1 MRISALITKQL
12 AKVNLRYLPFADAAS
27 ADLPLNRLARL
38 SLFQISVGMATV
50 LLIGTLN
57 RVMIVELG
65 MSAWVVSLM
74 VSLPFLFAPARALIG
89 FKSDTHRSAFGWR
102 RVPYIWLGTMLQFGG
117 LSIMPFALLVMSG
130 DGVGAPIYGEI
141 GAALAFLLV
150 GTGLHTTQ
158 TAGLA
163 LATDLAQPGSRPRVV
178 ALMYVMLMAGMIASG
193 ISFGI
198 LLADFSP
205 MRLIQVVQGA
215 AVVTVAVNVVALWKQ
230 EARGSVRR
238 AAPSAASFAVA
249 WRAFVDNPKAMRF
262 LVTVGIGT
270 FAFNMQDIVLEP
282 YGGQILH
289 LTVGETTMLTAL
301 LAGGALAAF
310 ALASRVLLGGFDPHR
325 LAACGVV
332 AGLFAFAAV
341 IFAGAIHSATLF
353 RVGTLCI
360 GFGAGL
366 FAVSTLIAAME
377 LEAGRM
383 NGLALGAWGAVQAG
397 TAGLGIVLGGALR
410 DIVAALGTRGVLGPV
425 FTDPAVPYSVVYHV
439 EIAALFATLI
449 ALGPLV
455 RRDAPARAE
464 TKGFGLAEFPQQ

>member
-1 MRISALITKQL
+1 MTRITTSITRML
-12 AKVNLRYLPFADAAS
+12 SRVNLRYLPFADAAS

-130 DGVGAPIYGEI
+130 DGVGSPVYGEI

-193 ISFGI
+193 VSFGI

-215 AVVTVAVNVVALWKQ
+215 AVVTVAVNIVALWKQ
-230 EARGSVRR
+230 EARGSARR
-238 AAPSAASFAVA
+238 TPAPVVSFSVA

-289 LTVGETTMLTAL
+289 LSVGETTMLTAL

-310 ALASRVLLGGFDPHR
+310 ALASRVLLTGVDPHR
-325 LAACGVV
+325 LAACGII
-332 AGLFAFAAV
+332 AGLFAFSGV
-341 IFAGAIHSATLF
+341 IFAGAIHSPGLF
-353 RVGTLCI
+353 RAGTVMI

-377 LEAGRM
+377 LESGRM

-397 TAGLGIVLGGALR
+397 TAGLGIVVGGTMR
-410 DIVAALGTRGVLGPV
+410 DVVAALGASGGLGPV
-425 FTDPAVPYSVVYHV
+425 FTDPAISYAVVYYI

-449 ALGPLV
+449 ALGPLA
-455 RRDAPARAE
+455 RRTLPTE
-464 TKGFGLAEFPQQ
+464 LKTFGLADLPHS

>member
-1 MRISALITKQL
+1 MKRLTNL
-12 AKVNLRYLPFADAAS
+12 LTRVDLRYLPFADAAS
-27 ADLPLNRLARL
+27 ADLPLKRLARL

-74 VSLPFLFAPARALIG
+74 VSLPFLFAPARALVG

-130 DGVGAPIYGEI
+130 DGVGSPVYGEI

-163 LATDLAQPGSRPRVV
+163 LATDLAAPESRPRVV

-193 ISFGI
+193 VAFGI
-198 LLADFSP
+198 LLSDFSP
-205 MRLIQVVQGA
+205 LRLIQVIQGG
-215 AVVTVAVNVVALWKQ
+215 AVVTVSVNVVALWKQ
-230 EARGSVRR
+230 ETRGAVQR
-238 AAPSAASFAVA
+238 ALPPSTGFAHA
-249 WRAFVDNPKAMRF
+249 WKTFVENPKAMRF
-262 LVTVGIGT
+262 LVTVGLGT

-282 YGGQILH
+282 YGGQVLH
-289 LTVGETTMLTAL
+289 LSVGATTMLTAL
-301 LAGGALAAF
+301 LAGGALVAF
-310 ALASRVLLGGFDPHR
+310 ALASGVLLTGFDPHR
-325 LAACGVV
+325 LAACGIV
-332 AGLFAFAAV
+332 AGLAAFPCV
-341 IFAGAIHSATLF
+341 IFAGALHSPGLF
-353 RVGTLCI
+353 RVGTLFI

-383 NGLALGAWGAVQAG
+383 NGLALGAWGAVQAS
-397 TAGLGIVLGGALR
+397 TAGIGIVVGGTLR
-410 DIVAALGTRGVLGPV
+410 DVIAALASSGTLGPV
-425 FTDPAVPYSVVYHV
+425 FMDAAIPYSVVYHL
-439 EIAALFATLI
+439 EILALFATLI

-455 RRDAPARAE
+455 RRRMPTGLEARHFEFAE
-464 TKGFGLAEFPQQ
+464 LPRK

>member
-1 MRISALITKQL
+1 MKRISALITGQL
-12 AKVNLRYLPFADAAS
+12 AKVNLRYLPFADVAS

-74 VSLPFLFAPARALIG
+74 VSLPFLFAPARALVG

-130 DGVGAPIYGEI
+130 DGVGSPIYGEI

-163 LATDLAQPGSRPRVV
+163 LATDLAQPGTRPRVV

-230 EARGSVRR
+230 ELGVLHDAPRRSRCNSRSRGKPSSKIRR
-238 AAPSAASFAVA
+238 RCAFLSRSASAPLPLTCRTSF
-249 WRAFVDNPKAMRF
+249 W
-262 LVTVGIGT
+262 
-270 FAFNMQDIVLEP
+270 
-282 YGGQILH
+282 
-289 LTVGETTMLTAL
+289 
-301 LAGGALAAF
+301 
-310 ALASRVLLGGFDPHR
+310 SR
-325 LAACGVV
+325 
-332 AGLFAFAAV
+332 
-341 IFAGAIHSATLF
+341 
-353 RVGTLCI
+353 
-360 GFGAGL
+360 
-366 FAVSTLIAAME
+366 
-377 LEAGRM
+377 
-383 NGLALGAWGAVQAG
+383 
-397 TAGLGIVLGGALR
+397 TAGKCSVCRSARRQCLPLCWQ
-410 DIVAALGTRGVLGPV
+410 AAR
-425 FTDPAVPYSVVYHV
+425 
-439 EIAALFATLI
+439 
-449 ALGPLV
+449 
-455 RRDAPARAE
+455 
-464 TKGFGLAEFPQQ
+464 